1 MVLYCKLSYILLERD
16 KSQTWLADEVGVSD
30 ATISQIKK
38 GKRIPTL
45 QVAYKIAKVL
55 DLKIEDIWYEV
66 ENENNN

>member
-1 MVLYCKLSYILLERD
+1 MVLHCKLSYILLERD

-55 DLKIEDIWYEV
+55 DLKIEDIWYEDK
-66 ENENNN
+66 NENNN